1 VTAKA
6 LTGLLRLAS
15 NYHAP
20 VRRSIQRAVN
30 REVVDVSAA
39 LDRHLGERSADG
51 FRVFMDGYY
60 SRNMREQLQKQCFPI
75 FQAFLKDVRK
85 EASEFF
91 TPLKVD
97 VGGKT
102 VLKLL
107 ETEELNELERWMRGY
122 LNGFTNRYCSSS
134 EGQLLS
140 LVEKFNKSP
149 DELLSHLHERLEEW
163 KEKRAEKLASDEIIR
178 SENGMAMQTWIKQGV
193 KKFKWITGPK
203 GHHCPFCSAM
213 NGRVIKSSE
222 NFLDSGETLYVKKAE
237 GGIVAA
243 SVSASGKKGVEW
255 LFGKENKG
263 GEGWSGLKMFGDKA
277 HPPIHKGCVCRI
289 VPAG

>member
-1 VTAKA
+1 MTTKA

-20 VRRSIQRAVN
+20 VRKAMQRAVN
-30 REVVDVSAA
+30 LEVVDVSAA
-39 LDRHLGERSADG
+39 LGRHLGERSADG
-51 FRVFMDGYY
+51 FRVFLDGYY
-60 SRNMREQLQKQCFPI
+60 SRNMKNQLQKQAYPI
-75 FQAFLKDVRK
+75 FQSFLKDVRK

-91 TPLKVD
+91 TPIKVD

-102 VLKLL
+102 VMKLL
-107 ETEELNELERWMRGY
+107 GTEDLNDLERWMRGY
-122 LNGFTNRYCSSS
+122 LNGFTNRYCRSS

-140 LVEKFNKSP
+140 LVDKFNKSP
-149 DELLSHLHERLEEW
+149 DEMLSQIRERLGEW
-163 KEKRAEKLASDEIIR
+163 KDKRAEKVASDEIIR
-178 SENGMAMQTWIKQGV
+178 SENGMARQTWEKQGV
-193 KKFKWITGPK
+193 KRFRWITNPT

-222 NFLDSGETLYVKKAE
+222 NFFWGGETLYVKKAE
-237 GGIVAA
+237 GGVVAA
-243 SVSASGKKGVEW
+243 SVSVAGKMGAKW
-255 LFGKENKG
+255 FFGKENKG

-289 VPAG
+289 IPAK